1 VAENATIAQGVQ
13 IGAETTEGTGVAAG
27 KVLRYLGFDLNPQI
41 DFNRFRAMGSK
52 YAGAL
57 VPGKDFTN
65 FALSGEG
72 SYSELVYVLNSNL
85 ASVSPSTVD
94 TSGKSWVFQPA
105 VRSEDTVKTYTI
117 ENGGTVRA
125 GKIVGAIVSDL
136 ELTFNRTAGVTIGG
150 GGFGQAFQDN
160 ITLTAS
166 PTGLLDV
173 PILPVHISVYADDT
187 FGAIGTTKLTR
198 DFNVVWRSTN
208 RFGQVWPLNAS
219 LSSYAAH
226 VETEPTA
233 QLELT
238 AEYDTQGA
246 QFFTQARAGATKYVR
261 VEAVSTVLAGASTA
275 YHKLTIDFAGKISA
289 VGGFSDSDGVRVVQ
303 WTMDAVDDATAG
315 YAHKVTLINT
325 IASL

>member
-1 VAENATIAQGVQ
+1 MAENATIAQGVQ
-13 IGAETTEGTGVAAG
+13 IGPETTEGTGVAAG
-27 KVLRYLGFDLNPQI
+27 KVLRYMGFDLNPQI
-41 DFNRFRAMGSK
+41 NFNRFRAMGSK

-57 VPGKDFTN
+57 VPGKDFTT

-72 SYSELVYVLNSNL
+72 SYSELVYALCSNL
-85 ASVSPSTVD
+85 VNVSPSTSD
-94 TSGKSWVFQPA
+94 TSAKTWAFAPA
-105 VRSEDTVKTYTI
+105 VRSEDTVKTFTI
-117 ENGGTVRA
+117 ENGGSVRA

-166 PTGLLDV
+166 PTGLSDQ

-198 DFNVVWRSTN
+198 DFNVVWRSTS
-208 RFGQVWPLNAS
+208 RFGQVWPLNSA
-219 LSSYAAH
+219 LASYAAH

-233 QLELT
+233 QMELT
-238 AEYDTQGA
+238 AEYDTQGS
-246 QFFTQARAGATKYVR
+246 QFFTQARAGATKYIR
-261 VEAVSTVLAGASTA
+261 VEALSTVLAGAATA
-275 YHKLTIDFAGKISA
+275 FHRLTIDFAGKISA
-289 VGGFSDSDGVRVVQ
+289 VGGFSDSDGVRVIQ
-303 WTMDAVDDATAG
+303 WTLDAVDDATAG
-315 YAHKVTLINT
+315 YAHKVTVVNT